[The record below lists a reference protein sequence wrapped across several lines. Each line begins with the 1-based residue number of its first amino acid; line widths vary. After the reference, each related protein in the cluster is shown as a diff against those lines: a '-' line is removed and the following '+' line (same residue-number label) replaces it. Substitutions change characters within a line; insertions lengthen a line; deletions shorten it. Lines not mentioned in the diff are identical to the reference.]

1 VHLADDH
8 PIECD
13 VLVCGDSAT
22 AREQVLQLVEAAGF
36 KGWDAGQLQNAVVVE
51 GLTSVLLGIN
61 KRYKIRGAG
70 IRITGEP
77 APRKS

>member
-1 VHLADDH
+1 
-8 PIECD
+8 
-13 VLVCGDSAT
+13 
-22 AREQVLQLVEAAGF
+22 
-36 KGWDAGQLQNAVVVE
+36 
-51 GLTSVLLGIN
+51 LGIN